1 MSCAGWLPLHKRGD
15 CCMHSIGYAL
25 DGAGLLKGMVGL
37 RVSLA
42 ECFFLY
48 FLLFGRKTWE
58 MEFTPCPSMRCRMG
72 SWEVRQSNAAMARCD
87 VLGMQQVLL
96 FWHSV
101 NLHCILQ

>member
-48 FLLFGRKTWE
+48 FLLFWQENLGNGIQSLPIYE
-58 MEFTPCPSMRCRMG
+58 MQDG
-72 SWEVRQSNAAMARCD
+72 
-87 VLGMQQVLL
+87 
-96 FWHSV
+96 
-101 NLHCILQ
+101 